1 MINLVIKDYTGQ
13 AYELAGRAT
22 LPSASSA
29 KPYSSDSYST
39 FRVVARLPVA
49 PDQWMQ
55 ILNRVHQRLPD
66 LHGTHPGEVYQV
78 VAQAIMRGD
87 LMLYQLP
94 TLNASHA
101 LAGKKGVGL
110 SIIKGPKPHSATDLI
125 PEPIKTTDS
134 ARQLLDDL
142 GISSDMFLAHLANE
156 NLFNAAQKNNALSEA
171 LQLLASG
178 ELLAYKIPL
187 PPKAPPAKAVEYVA
201 ATTADRPVPL
211 APEANNV
218 PVGNN
223 TKKPSVKKAPPQTL
237 EEASQRLIDAGPAVR
252 AAKASKS
259 PLPPSSYS
267 LADKQAVV
275 ENGVEEKFLV
285 RVIEADYAGDEGYIG
300 KVREHGQ
307 SISWTAP
314 FSMVEHGD
322 TDAEALLNAFGTRH
336 DPQKK
341 YTVLIID
348 RDKMNEMGD
357 VQTVIPT
364 KQNLK
369 TLIAE
374 NPQISTLTPDEVD
387 QVLSDDLAPKY
398 YKFAKEKSK
407 QNISS
412 NNAEAMQDLAESM
425 GFSRAE
431 TQSLI
436 KRQKLA
442 DQVAA
447 WEEFTGNGMTLDT
460 NSKSSNAYGPVEVV
474 MLDKKP
480 MQLGELRKNKAVK
493 SVNC

>member
-211 APEANNV
+211 APEVNRAVDKSVSENPGKIDVTALGTHKNSQSESDLSVFVYEEPTTREVALAKSEGSSSFHIQAREKLCRFFLESNGFSESQIANAIGDEVAGIDGGVDLTKPVEIMIFPPPDEMTQYVNSHGFPGNWFDPMSNQTPDALGLSAEGRTLTSFKV
-218 PVGNN
+218 PCGKGLLSYSKPIVDNWTNPNNPVSTVGGGKQLFVNDT
-223 TKKPSVKKAPPQTL
+223 TKKT
-237 EEASQRLIDAGPAVR
+237 II
-252 AAKASKS
+252 
-259 PLPPSSYS
+259 S
-267 LADKQAVV
+267 LNK
-275 ENGVEEKFLV
+275 
-285 RVIEADYAGDEGYIG
+285 IG
-300 KVREHGQ
+300 
-307 SISWTAP
+307 I
-314 FSMVEHGD
+314 
-322 TDAEALLNAFGTRH
+322 
-336 DPQKK
+336 
-341 YTVLIID
+341 
-348 RDKMNEMGD
+348 
-357 VQTVIPT
+357 
-364 KQNLK
+364 
-369 TLIAE
+369 
-374 NPQISTLTPDEVD
+374 
-387 QVLSDDLAPKY
+387 
-398 YKFAKEKSK
+398 
-407 QNISS
+407 
-412 NNAEAMQDLAESM
+412 
-425 GFSRAE
+425 
-431 TQSLI
+431 
-436 KRQKLA
+436 
-442 DQVAA
+442 
-447 WEEFTGNGMTLDT
+447 
-460 NSKSSNAYGPVEVV
+460 
-474 MLDKKP
+474 
-480 MQLGELRKNKAVK
+480 
-493 SVNC
+493 

>member
-22 LPSASSA
+22 LPRASSA

-110 SIIKGPKPHSATDLI
+110 SIIKGPKPNSATDLI

-187 PPKAPPAKAVEYVA
+187 PPKAPPSKAVEYVA
-201 ATTADRPVPL
+201 ATTADRTVPL
-211 APEANNV
+211 APEVNRAVDKSVSENPGKIDVTALGTHKNSQSESDLSVFVYEEPTTREVALAKSEGSSSFHIQAREKLCRFFLESNGFSESQIANAIGDEVAGIDGGVDLTKPVEIMIFPPPDEMTQYVNSHGFPGNWFDPMSNQTPDALGLSAEGRTLTSFKV
-218 PVGNN
+218 PCGKGLLSYSKPIVDNWTNPNNPVSTVGGGKQLFVNDT
-223 TKKPSVKKAPPQTL
+223 TKKT
-237 EEASQRLIDAGPAVR
+237 II
-252 AAKASKS
+252 
-259 PLPPSSYS
+259 S
-267 LADKQAVV
+267 LNK
-275 ENGVEEKFLV
+275 
-285 RVIEADYAGDEGYIG
+285 IG
-300 KVREHGQ
+300 
-307 SISWTAP
+307 I
-314 FSMVEHGD
+314 
-322 TDAEALLNAFGTRH
+322 
-336 DPQKK
+336 
-341 YTVLIID
+341 
-348 RDKMNEMGD
+348 
-357 VQTVIPT
+357 
-364 KQNLK
+364 
-369 TLIAE
+369 
-374 NPQISTLTPDEVD
+374 
-387 QVLSDDLAPKY
+387 
-398 YKFAKEKSK
+398 
-407 QNISS
+407 
-412 NNAEAMQDLAESM
+412 
-425 GFSRAE
+425 
-431 TQSLI
+431 
-436 KRQKLA
+436 
-442 DQVAA
+442 
-447 WEEFTGNGMTLDT
+447 
-460 NSKSSNAYGPVEVV
+460 
-474 MLDKKP
+474 
-480 MQLGELRKNKAVK
+480 
-493 SVNC
+493 

>member
-22 LPSASSA
+22 LPRASSA

-55 ILNRVHQRLPD
+55 VLNRVHQRLPD

-187 PPKAPPAKAVEYVA
+187 PPKAPPSKAVEYVA

-211 APEANNV
+211 APEVNRAVDKSVSENPGEIDVTALGTHKNSQSESDLSVFVYEEPTTREVALAKSEGSSSFHIQAREKLCRFFLESNGFSESQIANAIGDEVAGIDGGVDLTKPVEIMIFPPPDEMTQYVNSHGFPGNWFDPMSNQTPDALGLSAEGRTLTSFKV
-218 PVGNN
+218 PCGKGLLSCSKPIVDNWTNPNN
-223 TKKPSVKKAPPQTL
+223 PVSTFGGGKQLFVNDTTKKT
-237 EEASQRLIDAGPAVR
+237 II
-252 AAKASKS
+252 
-259 PLPPSSYS
+259 S
-267 LADKQAVV
+267 LNK
-275 ENGVEEKFLV
+275 
-285 RVIEADYAGDEGYIG
+285 IG
-300 KVREHGQ
+300 
-307 SISWTAP
+307 I
-314 FSMVEHGD
+314 
-322 TDAEALLNAFGTRH
+322 
-336 DPQKK
+336 
-341 YTVLIID
+341 
-348 RDKMNEMGD
+348 
-357 VQTVIPT
+357 
-364 KQNLK
+364 
-369 TLIAE
+369 
-374 NPQISTLTPDEVD
+374 
-387 QVLSDDLAPKY
+387 
-398 YKFAKEKSK
+398 
-407 QNISS
+407 
-412 NNAEAMQDLAESM
+412 
-425 GFSRAE
+425 
-431 TQSLI
+431 
-436 KRQKLA
+436 
-442 DQVAA
+442 
-447 WEEFTGNGMTLDT
+447 
-460 NSKSSNAYGPVEVV
+460 
-474 MLDKKP
+474 
-480 MQLGELRKNKAVK
+480 
-493 SVNC
+493 